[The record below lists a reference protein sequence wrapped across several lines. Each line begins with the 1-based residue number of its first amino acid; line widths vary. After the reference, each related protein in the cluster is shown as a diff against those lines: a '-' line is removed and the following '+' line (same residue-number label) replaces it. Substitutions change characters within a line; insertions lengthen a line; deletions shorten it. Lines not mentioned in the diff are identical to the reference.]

1 MPDTAVAQEIT
12 DAGAELTILVP
23 LADCYI
29 HALNTRTEP
38 PSAEIEALAES
49 IADLG
54 LLQNLAGWLDP
65 TSDADHAYKIG
76 IVAGG
81 RRLRALQ
88 LLAARAGDDPQ
99 AVKVPVKLAGDEAT
113 ARLWASA
120 ENTARQALHPADEV
134 RAYGRMQRAG
144 ADPNAIARAFAVSER
159 HVRQRLKLA
168 ALPASALDALR
179 EGRISL
185 EQAAALTMGRSAEAI
200 EAQLK
205 TVLTSRWN
213 VSAGEIRRDLQAASI
228 GADDPRVRLVG
239 LDAYRAAGGEVLED
253 LFSDNLRLLDED
265 LLDRL
270 VAERMAEAVEAEKQR
285 GWKWVEISDNASERY
300 NLSADMDLLRR
311 VPVDLPEADAAEL
324 EELED
329 RARSEELSDEEIDR
343 MDELL
348 ERAAGDYPDDAIGES
363 GIWLYLGYGGEI
375 QVHGPYRPRAGSE
388 AAPADETAAPQS
400 KAPPQSLLEDLAR
413 IRLAALQH
421 RAAGQTELMLDLL
434 AWQMSGEIAPYSR
447 TLHMAPTLATITPE
461 KADGFDLPGALV
473 DPDHGREAPTTEGF
487 AAFRALGKKHRN
499 ELLTR
504 GLARTLDATA
514 HGLGPHL
521 AASLRPNPREI
532 WSPTAAGYFSR
543 LPVAHLDAIW
553 RELVPEDRFDPADFE
568 KLKKAEKAK
577 SLDQLFNSADFREAL
592 QLSREQNN
600 RIDAWLPE
608 QLQWPALEGED

>member
-1 MPDTAVAQEIT
+1 MPDTSVAQEIT
-12 DAGAELTILVP
+12 DAGAELTTLVP

-54 LLQNLAGWLDP
+54 LLQNLAGWIDP
-65 TSDADHAYKIG
+65 ASPADAAWKVG

-144 ADPNAIARAFAVSER
+144 ADPNTIARAFAVSER

-168 ALPASALDALR
+168 SLPVTVLAALR
-179 EGRISL
+179 EGQISL
-185 EQAAALTMGRSAEAI
+185 DQAAALTAGRSSQAI
-200 EAQLK
+200 EAMLEN
-205 TVLTSRWN
+205 VLTSRWN
-213 VSAGEIRRDLQAASI
+213 VSAGEIRRNLQQSSI
-228 GADDPRVRLVG
+228 GTNDRRVKLIG
-239 LDAYRAAGGEVLED
+239 LDAYRAAGGELLED
-253 LFSDNLRLLDED
+253 LFSDSVQLLDED
-265 LLDRL
+265 LLNQL
-270 VAERMAEAVEAEKQR
+270 VEARMAEAVEAEKQR
-285 GWKWVEISDNASERY
+285 GWKWVEIITDVSERY
-300 NLSADMDLLRR
+300 SVSAGMDEVHR

-324 EELED
+324 EDLED
-329 RARSEELSDEEIDR
+329 RAHSEELSEQELDR
-343 MDELL
+343 MNEL
-348 ERAAGDYPDDAIGES
+348 EARAAGDYPDDAIAES
-363 GIWLYLGYGGEI
+363 GVWLYLGYQGEI
-375 QVHGPYRPRAGSE
+375 EIFGPYRPRARGE
-388 AAPADETAAPQS
+388 DTPADETAAPQS

-434 AWQMSGEIAPYSR
+434 AWQMSGEIAPYYR
-447 TLHMAPTLATITPE
+447 TLHMAPALINVTPE
-461 KADGFDLPGALV
+461 KADGFDLPDALV
-473 DPDHGREAPTTEGF
+473 DPDHGREASTAEGF

-504 GLARTLDATA
+504 GLARTLDATV

-553 RELVPEDRFDPADFE
+553 RELVPADRFDPADFE

-577 SLDQLFNSADFREAL
+577 ALDQLFNSADYREAL
-592 QLSREQNN
+592 HLSREQNN

-608 QLQWPALEGED
+608 QLQWPAQEGES